1 MTGIG
6 PVSVWR
12 LCAQV
17 DWDIQGSVQGPS
29 FLSEI
34 ADKQTDGGFRK
45 ITTFDGYNTE
55 HLQLL
60 ESIRPNR
67 VPTISR

>member
-17 DWDIQGSVQGPS
+17 DWDIQGSAQRPS
-29 FLSEI
+29 FLLEI
-34 ADKQTDGGFRK
+34 SDKQTDGGFRM
-45 ITTFDGYNTE
+45 ITTFDGYTTE
-55 HLQLL
+55 HL
-60 ESIRPNR
+60 
-67 VPTISR
+67 